1 MYNKYMMKKALDID
15 VALTVMLSVMKG
27 VGRWN
32 TASENWL
39 IWQESV
45 QEHYGIIDEIDLL
58 KPCKV
63 NENGMRFYGKQE
75 VDLLQQI
82 MFYREHDVKLDVIQQ
97 IIHQPDLMW
106 KKL

>member
-32 TASENWL
+32 TASEKWL

-45 QEHYGIIDEIDLL
+45 QEHYGIT
-58 KPCKV
+58 
-63 NENGMRFYGKQE
+63 M
-75 VDLLQQI
+75 
-82 MFYREHDVKLDVIQQ
+82 KLIC
-97 IIHQPDLMW
+97 
-106 KKL
+106 

>member
-1 MYNKYMMKKALDID
+1 MKIYNKYMMKKALDID

-45 QEHYGIIDEIDLL
+45 QEHYGIR
-58 KPCKV
+58 
-63 NENGMRFYGKQE
+63 M
-75 VDLLQQI
+75 
-82 MFYREHDVKLDVIQQ
+82 KLIC
-97 IIHQPDLMW
+97 
-106 KKL
+106 

>member
-45 QEHYGIIDEIDLL
+45 QEHYGIT
-58 KPCKV
+58 
-63 NENGMRFYGKQE
+63 M
-75 VDLLQQI
+75 
-82 MFYREHDVKLDVIQQ
+82 KLIY
-97 IIHQPDLMW
+97 
-106 KKL
+106 